1 MGVGEGGVPDCPS
14 GPTSLA
20 WSWQM
25 EALAQFVTGTYN
37 EDMTYNDSL
46 VIVAWQAR
54 PPRHRLSKRP

>member
-1 MGVGEGGVPDCPS
+1 
-14 GPTSLA
+14 
-20 WSWQM
+20 M